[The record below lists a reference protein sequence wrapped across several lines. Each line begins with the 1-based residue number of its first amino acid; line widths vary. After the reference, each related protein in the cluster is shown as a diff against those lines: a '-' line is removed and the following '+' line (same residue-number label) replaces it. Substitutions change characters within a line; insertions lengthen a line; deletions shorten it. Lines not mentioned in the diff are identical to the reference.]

1 MPSAQQRWNERYRAQ
16 AYPPALPSPWLVEH
30 QPLLP
35 RNGPLPITNYHLQSP
50 SLAFDVAM
58 GLGGSAGWLI
68 ERGWRVAGADISEV
82 AVRRAK
88 ARWPALL
95 AFVADLERIVL
106 PPRAFDLILDFY
118 YLDRTLWPQFRQAL
132 KSGGLLILETFVH
145 APGAAGPGINPA
157 YVLQPG
163 ELRSAFGDWEVL
175 AYREAERGGQAVASI
190 VARS

>member
-1 MPSAQQRWNERYRAQ
+1 MCWT
-16 AYPPALPSPWLVEH
+16 LT
-30 QPLLP
+30 
-35 RNGPLPITNYHLQSP
+35 ITNYHLP
-50 SLAFDVAM
+50 SHGLAFDVAM

-68 ERGWRVAGADISEV
+68 DRGWRVAGADISEV

-118 YLDRTLWPQFRQAL
+118 YLDRALWPQFRRAL
-132 KSGGLLILETFVH
+132 KPGGLLIMETFVH
-145 APGAAGPGINPA
+145 ASGVAATAINPA

-163 ELRSAFGDWEVL
+163 ELRAAFADWDVL
-175 AYREAERGGQAVASI
+175 AYREGDRGGRAVASI
-190 VARS
+190 VAH

>member
-1 MPSAQQRWNERYRAQ
+1 
-16 AYPPALPSPWLVEH
+16 
-30 QPLLP
+30 
-35 RNGPLPITNYHLQSP
+35 
-50 SLAFDVAM
+50 M

-68 ERGWRVAGADISEV
+68 DRGWRVAGADISEV

-106 PPRAFDLILDFY
+106 PARAFDLILDFY
-118 YLDRTLWPQFRQAL
+118 YLDRALWPQFRWAL
-132 KSGGLLILETFVH
+132 NPGGLLIMETFVH
-145 APGAAGPGINPA
+145 ALSAVTTAINPA

-163 ELRSAFGDWEVL
+163 ELRAAFADWEVL
-175 AYREAERGGQAVASI
+175 AYREAERGGRAVASI